1 MLKINV
7 DAETKNIKP
16 SGNSKLGE
24 DGRRWDT
31 VFCHHID
38 CNALSIM
45 STILPI
51 PQATLGLENNRWEAL
66 YTKVVSA
73 ENVQADSLQ
82 SREVSTEN
90 ISGQQ
95 IQTQTIICESMQ
107 TDTASIDNISSQT
120 ASIDNISSQN
130 VSSSNITAQTLSVN
144 NITAQTLSVNNL
156 NASSSLS
163 SSNIN
168 TTNINVSYEAHI
180 YSCIVHYY
188 FRSPHIVFPNGW
200 SIAPSGNG
208 LAFYDSSGYAV
219 LIVRNDGIWFN
230 GQKIK

>member
-90 ISGQQ
+90 IINSSTLTANQ
-95 IQTQTIICESMQ
+95 IQCNSLQCNSLGVSGSLSVQSLQVNQNLSASATNTNSL
-107 TDTASIDNISSQT
+107 TASSISAT
-120 ASIDNISSQN
+120 SI
-130 VSSSNITAQTLSVN
+130 
-144 NITAQTLSVNNL
+144 SVNNL

-230 GQKIK
+230 GQKII

>member
-90 ISGQQ
+90 ISASA
-95 IQTQTIICESMQ
+95 TNTNSL
-107 TDTASIDNISSQT
+107 TASSISAT
-120 ASIDNISSQN
+120 SI
-130 VSSSNITAQTLSVN
+130 
-144 NITAQTLSVNNL
+144 SVNNL

>member
-1 MLKINV
+1 
-7 DAETKNIKP
+7 
-16 SGNSKLGE
+16 
-24 DGRRWDT
+24 
-31 VFCHHID
+31 
-38 CNALSIM
+38 M

-90 ISGQQ
+90 IINSSTLTANQ
-95 IQTQTIICESMQ
+95 IQCNSLQCNSLGVSGSLSAQSLQVNQNLSASATNTNSL
-107 TDTASIDNISSQT
+107 TASSISAT
-120 ASIDNISSQN
+120 SI
-130 VSSSNITAQTLSVN
+130 
-144 NITAQTLSVNNL
+144 
-156 NASSSLS
+156 
-163 SSNIN
+163 
-168 TTNINVSYEAHI
+168 
-180 YSCIVHYY
+180 
-188 FRSPHIVFPNGW
+188 FRSPRIVFPNGW

-230 GQKIK
+230 GQKII

>member
-90 ISGQQ
+90 ISASA
-95 IQTQTIICESMQ
+95 TNTNSL
-107 TDTASIDNISSQT
+107 TASSISAT
-120 ASIDNISSQN
+120 SI
-130 VSSSNITAQTLSVN
+130 
-144 NITAQTLSVNNL
+144 SVNNL

-180 YSCIVHYY
+180 YSCIVRYY

>member
-90 ISGQQ
+90 IINSSTLTANQ
-95 IQTQTIICESMQ
+95 IQCNSLQCNSLGVSGSLSAQSLQVNQNLSASATNTNSL
-107 TDTASIDNISSQT
+107 TASSISAT
-120 ASIDNISSQN
+120 SI
-130 VSSSNITAQTLSVN
+130 
-144 NITAQTLSVNNL
+144 
-156 NASSSLS
+156 
-163 SSNIN
+163 
-168 TTNINVSYEAHI
+168 
-180 YSCIVHYY
+180 
-188 FRSPHIVFPNGW
+188 FRSPRIVFPNGW

-230 GQKIK
+230 GQKII